1 MPLPDL
7 DGLLEEED
15 VGQMHLTLCGELH
28 IPEGGSP
35 LITLGVC
42 SLALRGIIQS
52 LITAL
57 CPDHYFPFLTY
68 NQGGG
73 GARQE
78 GR

>member
-7 DGLLEEED
+7 DCLLEEED

-42 SLALRGIIQS
+42 SLALRGII
-52 LITAL
+52 
-57 CPDHYFPFLTY
+57 
-68 NQGGG
+68 
-73 GARQE
+73 
-78 GR
+78 